1 MWRIAL
7 AAVALPFWFLAR
19 AIKYLLMP
27 FVWLFALLVAVL
39 AVLILIVPTTPR
51 DVAYR
56 NIDPASEVCG
66 LSPAWDVLADPA
78 GKSDMPVDNDEVKAI
93 EKFPSGGWERK
104 FSCSLQRHAIPAA
117 NGGDSLFYNLA
128 FVEFREDGSPYE
140 LIKDLGQPLFP

>member
-7 AAVALPFWFLAR
+7 AAVALPFLLLAR

-39 AVLILIVPTTPR
+39 AVLILIVPTTRR

-66 LSPAWDVLADPA
+66 FSPAHAWDVLADPA
-78 GKSDMPVDNDEVKAI
+78 GSDTPVDNDEVKAI
-93 EKFPSGGWERK
+93 EKFPSGGWERR

-117 NGGDSLFYNLA
+117 SGG
-128 FVEFREDGSPYE
+128 
-140 LIKDLGQPLFP
+140 